1 MYVFFSLQVFFAY
14 GSTVKINNRDV
25 SGKNRILHQR
35 QCEGAP
41 HTRTGMARDDADAPG
56 ATSFSVTLG
65 DARVVATDVPAALRT
80 RHFERA
86 RGNGHA
92 TRTPS
97 QVAATSTPDGVGLL
111 AYVVGGDVEVTRIRG
126 TDGAPSDAAR
136 LRLSSAFDDADDD
149 DGDDDQSPDFSGAH
163 LGWCAHGVDEP
174 NVAVLVATCAAGNVH
189 VVDIIALG
197 SNDDDGI
204 AIAGLTHVQMP
215 HSAVALCPS
224 PYPLL
229 ATSTP
234 TEIVVLDLRLR
245 RKGQDRMR
253 LEPFATVRHEQRDV
267 CGAHR
272 QLAWLTMTPT
282 SDEYAGPMYA
292 VATCASD
299 ASTSSTTDD
308 SGTFARVD
316 VYAWHEETVRRTLP
330 PDLPRTLD
338 AQRTI
343 RVPLG
348 RPGKNKAVGE
358 IRALASSGRDV
369 LYVTADAAMPSLSSG
384 SVVNAAFAD
393 VAYTGPADISVSVSG
408 RGGHE
413 DDGMVHIRAPSG
425 NERENAFPKSLVFA
439 ELHNRSPVPSGL
451 DAAYGSSSSMAEP
464 ATATV
469 CAIEFGARYTNGF
482 VARCVDLPR
491 GFGRPDVLVPPRG
504 SVNNG
509 GGKNGKSAAVLVGST
524 AGAPRFAAIDA
535 ATFDRAD
542 ECELALG
549 GDVDGG
555 HVVRLRGACYGW
567 DGCGFGGAALSV
579 AADKS
584 VGSFVSSTFTSTNAA
599 VTVST
604 FRVESTHNPT
614 ASTTL
619 APTPVNAAP
628 EQPKKASHTPNGTEA
643 PKQLSPD
650 AIRALVAAGATPGN
664 LLEALASVDVN
675 DADATDA
682 GESPARAPPRPY
694 PAFEPRAK
702 TERKAEPEAEAEVAT
717 AGAAKRATAAARSK
731 LNDGHDVGMDG
742 IKASLSALMTGMN
755 ALSRGVD
762 MRMDRIEATLQAQE
776 RRLRKIEAAVTKN

>member
-1 MYVFFSLQVFFAY
+1 M
-14 GSTVKINNRDV
+14 
-25 SGKNRILHQR
+25 
-35 QCEGAP
+35 
-41 HTRTGMARDDADAPG
+41 
-56 ATSFSVTLG
+56 
-65 DARVVATDVPAALRT
+65 
-80 RHFERA
+80 
-86 RGNGHA
+86 
-92 TRTPS
+92 
-97 QVAATSTPDGVGLL
+97 
-111 AYVVGGDVEVTRIRG
+111 
-126 TDGAPSDAAR
+126 
-136 LRLSSAFDDADDD
+136 
-149 DGDDDQSPDFSGAH
+149 
-163 LGWCAHGVDEP
+163 
-174 NVAVLVATCAAGNVH
+174 
-189 VVDIIALG
+189 
-197 SNDDDGI
+197 
-204 AIAGLTHVQMP
+204 
-215 HSAVALCPS
+215 
-224 PYPLL
+224 
-229 ATSTP
+229 
-234 TEIVVLDLRLR
+234 
-245 RKGQDRMR
+245 
-253 LEPFATVRHEQRDV
+253 
-267 CGAHR
+267 
-272 QLAWLTMTPT
+272 
-282 SDEYAGPMYA
+282 
-292 VATCASD
+292 
-299 ASTSSTTDD
+299 
-308 SGTFARVD
+308 
-316 VYAWHEETVRRTLP
+316 
-330 PDLPRTLD
+330 
-338 AQRTI
+338 
-343 RVPLG
+343 
-348 RPGKNKAVGE
+348 
-358 IRALASSGRDV
+358 ASSGRDV

-491 GFGRPDVLVPPRG
+491 GFGRPDVLVPPRVG
-504 SVNNG
+504 N
-509 GGKNGKSAAVLVGST
+509 KNGKSAVLVGST

-535 ATFDRAD
+535 KTFDVAD
-542 ECELALG
+542 ECALTMG
-549 GDVDGG
+549 GDVDG
-555 HVVRLRGACYGW
+555 VCVRLRGACYGW

-584 VGSFVSSTFTSTNAA
+584 VGSFVSSTFTSTTAA
-599 VTVST
+599 VAVST

-675 DADATDA
+675 DADATPA

-776 RRLRKIEAAVTKN
+776 RRLRKIETAVTKD

>member
-1 MYVFFSLQVFFAY
+1 
-14 GSTVKINNRDV
+14 
-25 SGKNRILHQR
+25 
-35 QCEGAP
+35 
-41 HTRTGMARDDADAPG
+41 
-56 ATSFSVTLG
+56 
-65 DARVVATDVPAALRT
+65 
-80 RHFERA
+80 
-86 RGNGHA
+86 
-92 TRTPS
+92 
-97 QVAATSTPDGVGLL
+97 
-111 AYVVGGDVEVTRIRG
+111 
-126 TDGAPSDAAR
+126 
-136 LRLSSAFDDADDD
+136 
-149 DGDDDQSPDFSGAH
+149 
-163 LGWCAHGVDEP
+163 
-174 NVAVLVATCAAGNVH
+174 
-189 VVDIIALG
+189 
-197 SNDDDGI
+197 
-204 AIAGLTHVQMP
+204 
-215 HSAVALCPS
+215 
-224 PYPLL
+224 
-229 ATSTP
+229 
-234 TEIVVLDLRLR
+234 
-245 RKGQDRMR
+245 
-253 LEPFATVRHEQRDV
+253 
-267 CGAHR
+267 
-272 QLAWLTMTPT
+272 
-282 SDEYAGPMYA
+282 
-292 VATCASD
+292 
-299 ASTSSTTDD
+299 
-308 SGTFARVD
+308 
-316 VYAWHEETVRRTLP
+316 
-330 PDLPRTLD
+330 
-338 AQRTI
+338 
-343 RVPLG
+343 
-348 RPGKNKAVGE
+348 
-358 IRALASSGRDV
+358 
-369 LYVTADAAMPSLSSG
+369 
-384 SVVNAAFAD
+384 
-393 VAYTGPADISVSVSG
+393 
-408 RGGHE
+408 
-413 DDGMVHIRAPSG
+413 
-425 NERENAFPKSLVFA
+425 
-439 ELHNRSPVPSGL
+439 
-451 DAAYGSSSSMAEP
+451 MAEP

-579 AADKS
+579 AAEKS
-584 VGSFVSSTFTSTNAA
+584 VGSFVSSSFTSTNAA
-599 VTVST
+599 VAVST
-604 FRVESTHNPT
+604 FRVQSTHFPT
-614 ASTTL
+614 APTTL
-619 APTPVNAAP
+619 APTPVDDAP
-628 EQPKKASHTPNGTEA
+628 RSAKKASHAPNGTEA
-643 PKQLSPD
+643 VKPLSPD

>member
-1 MYVFFSLQVFFAY
+1 M
-14 GSTVKINNRDV
+14 
-25 SGKNRILHQR
+25 
-35 QCEGAP
+35 
-41 HTRTGMARDDADAPG
+41 
-56 ATSFSVTLG
+56 
-65 DARVVATDVPAALRT
+65 
-80 RHFERA
+80 
-86 RGNGHA
+86 
-92 TRTPS
+92 
-97 QVAATSTPDGVGLL
+97 
-111 AYVVGGDVEVTRIRG
+111 
-126 TDGAPSDAAR
+126 
-136 LRLSSAFDDADDD
+136 
-149 DGDDDQSPDFSGAH
+149 
-163 LGWCAHGVDEP
+163 
-174 NVAVLVATCAAGNVH
+174 
-189 VVDIIALG
+189 
-197 SNDDDGI
+197 
-204 AIAGLTHVQMP
+204 
-215 HSAVALCPS
+215 
-224 PYPLL
+224 
-229 ATSTP
+229 
-234 TEIVVLDLRLR
+234 
-245 RKGQDRMR
+245 
-253 LEPFATVRHEQRDV
+253 
-267 CGAHR
+267 
-272 QLAWLTMTPT
+272 
-282 SDEYAGPMYA
+282 
-292 VATCASD
+292 
-299 ASTSSTTDD
+299 
-308 SGTFARVD
+308 
-316 VYAWHEETVRRTLP
+316 
-330 PDLPRTLD
+330 
-338 AQRTI
+338 
-343 RVPLG
+343 
-348 RPGKNKAVGE
+348 
-358 IRALASSGRDV
+358 ASSGRDV

-393 VAYTGPADISVSVSG
+393 AASMGPADISVSVSG

-469 CAIEFGARYTNGF
+469 CAIEFGARHTNGF

-491 GFGRPDVLVPPRG
+491 GFGRPDVLVPPRVG
-504 SVNNG
+504 N
-509 GGKNGKSAAVLVGST
+509 KNGKSAVLVGST
-524 AGAPRFAAIDA
+524 AGAPRFAAINA
-535 ATFDRAD
+535 KTFDVAD

-549 GDVDGG
+549 GDADGG

-567 DGCGFGGAALSV
+567 DGCGFGGAALHI

-584 VGSFVSSTFTSTNAA
+584 VGSFVSSTFTSTTAA
-599 VTVST
+599 VAVST

-619 APTPVNAAP
+619 ALTPVNAAP

-776 RRLRKIEAAVTKN
+776 RRLRKIETAVTKD